1 MVWSSG
7 DRVEAMEDV
16 MEMLQK
22 DKFTHSQ
29 SEMNWS
35 TIFLKSQ

>member
-1 MVWSSG
+1 
-7 DRVEAMEDV
+7 MEEV

-29 SEMNWS
+29 SEINWS
-35 TIFLKSQ
+35 AILLKSQ